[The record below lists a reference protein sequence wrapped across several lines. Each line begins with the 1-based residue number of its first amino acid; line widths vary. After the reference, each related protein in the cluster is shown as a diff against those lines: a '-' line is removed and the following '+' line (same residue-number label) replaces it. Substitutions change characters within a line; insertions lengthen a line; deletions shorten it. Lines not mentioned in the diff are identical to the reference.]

1 MLEEIEVLDVVGATV
16 VVGAAVLELD
26 ELDVLEL
33 VVVVEAA
40 STSPAGPQ
48 PFHAGPHGTAPAS
61 PAVTSTRA
69 TAVRI

>member
-1 MLEEIEVLDVVGATV
+1 MLEEVEVLDVVGATV
-16 VVGAAVLELD
+16 VVGAAVLELV
-26 ELDVLEL
+26 DVVEL